1 MSTRRRPM
9 VPGVWVALS
18 LLVLGGLGGM
28 VIDRI
33 RFEPQRAAMLAHVEA
48 VIHANQRTPDPWG
61 ARRIPSAEAPTDA
74 RPDARATPNEWPW
87 THDGK
92 REPR

>member
-1 MSTRRRPM
+1 M
-9 VPGVWVALS
+9 VPSIWAGLA

-48 VIHANQRTPDPWG
+48 VIQANQGTPLAIGPVIW
-61 ARRIPSAEAPTDA
+61 T
-74 RPDARATPNEWPW
+74 ATP
-87 THDGK
+87 
-92 REPR
+92 R